1 MEVLLMFAGQMAC
14 EGLNWVLKRY
24 IKEERPAQMLGK
36 GYGMPSSHAQFV
48 AFFAVYIGLW
58 VVVRH
63 DPWKANESK
72 THVPTPMW
80 QRVGLAIAAMAGA
93 VAVAQSRIHLNYH
106 TPRQVYAGFAVGSLC
121 GVAWFVATAIARRV
135 GLVDYLLD
143 FGPIR
148 WLRMRDLLVNEDMID
163 AGWERWEARR
173 LHRRGFTA
181 NGKAARHMKSK

>member
-1 MEVLLMFAGQMAC
+1 MFAGQMAC

-93 VAVAQSRIHLNYH
+93 VAVAQSRMYVSNLTVAMI
-106 TPRQVYAGFAVGSLC
+106 PRALTNTKTSQLSHSATSLC
-121 GVAWFVATAIARRV
+121 GLCCRLSLRSRLVRCDCHRETSRTGRLPARLWTDTVA
-135 GLVDYLLD
+135 
-143 FGPIR
+143 
-148 WLRMRDLLVNEDMID
+148 ED
-163 AGWERWEARR
+163 A
-173 LHRRGFTA
+173 
-181 NGKAARHMKSK
+181 